1 MRRFFCAVFLLTA
14 LSVLLRGVL
23 TSPPAS
29 VSADARAPNAKWLLI
44 EVEKK
49 RLTLYSG
56 TQTLKVY
63 PIATGTRDTPTPLGA
78 FRITGRFQS
87 ELSGF
92 GTRFLRLNVPWGQY
106 GIHGTN
112 KPGSIGGSVSHG
124 CVRLTVRDAEELYA
138 LVPGGALTV
147 VEGGPYGPF
156 GAGLRTLQSGDR
168 GSDVMETQ
176 KRLALLGFYTG
187 RPDGVYGRMT
197 SAAVLKARGFF
208 GLSGADRVDDALY
221 RKLGVLLF
229 E

>member
-1 MRRFFCAVFLLTA
+1 MRRLFCVALLLAALFVFA
-14 LSVLLRGVL
+14 CGVL
-23 TSPPAS
+23 RAPPAS
-29 VSADARAPNAKWLLI
+29 VRADARAPGGKWIWI
-44 EVEKK
+44 EVAQK

-56 TQTLKVY
+56 TEQLKVY
-63 PIATGTRDTPTPLGA
+63 PIATGARDTPTPLGA
-78 FRITGRFQS
+78 FRISGRFKS

-147 VEGGPYGPF
+147 IEGGPYGPF
-156 GAGLRTLQSGDR
+156 GFTLRTLISGDR
-168 GSDVMETQ
+168 GSDVLETQ
-176 KRLALLGFYTG
+176 KRLALHGFYEG
-187 RPDGVYGRMT
+187 SPDGVYGQRT
-197 SAAVLKARGFF
+197 SAAVLKARRAY
-208 GLSGADRVDDALY
+208 GLSASDRVDYALY
-221 RKLGVLLF
+221 QKLGILLF